1 MVRQQYDDEDFDSDD
16 FGAVPPIDEDEL
28 DAHHQVLGMA
38 TAIEQLTQDFA
49 RQQDELASAYKRL
62 ERYELLEK
70 TGELPTRKQND
81 RGGRNERSNC
91 GCTHAAELNELKKLL
106 EVKDM
111 ALVEALQQR
120 NQNRVELDKAE
131 SLIAELRSLH
141 LDTTGGR
148 VPQVAWKVNTPPT
161 SGSTN
166 TITRS
171 TRNAAT
177 AVQYS
182 QANAGIRTPMTASAT
197 AALLGCSG
205 VIDVPHDER
214 FDIESTYKQ
223 RKETGDVFWR
233 KQYKE
238 AVRMRKSPSV
248 SSGQPN
254 TVAAQNLTQPSLKI
268 FSSPDNRKK
277 KTGQPRDESVPTT
290 RYIGISSKQNNM
302 IKEQHR
308 LLAKE

>member
-1 MVRQQYDDEDFDSDD
+1 MARQQCVNEDLDADDFDAMS
-16 FGAVPPIDEDEL
+16 PIDEDEL

-38 TAIEQLTQDFA
+38 AAIEQLTQDFA
-49 RQQDELASAYKRL
+49 RQQEELASAYKRL
-62 ERYELLEK
+62 QQYALLEQN
-70 TGELPTRKQND
+70 GEPPTKKQND
-81 RGGRNERSNC
+81 RGGRTSC

-106 EVKDM
+106 EVKDL

-120 NQNRVELDKAE
+120 NEHRVELEKAE
-131 SLIAELRSLH
+131 SMIAELRSLH

-148 VPQVAWKVNTPPT
+148 VPHVAWKVNPPPFPV
-161 SGSTN
+161 STN

-182 QANAGIRTPMTASAT
+182 QANAGIRTPMTPAAT
-197 AALLGCSG
+197 AALLGCSV

-214 FDIESTYKQ
+214 FDIESTYKH

-238 AVRMRKSPSV
+238 AVRMRKAPSS
-248 SSGQPN
+248 SSGQ
-254 TVAAQNLTQPSLKI
+254 QNAVTTQQHTQPSLKI

-277 KTGQPRDESVPTT
+277 TGQLRDETVPTA
-290 RYIGISSKQNNM
+290 RYIGISSKQNNI